1 MSALPSLL
9 YLKHHHTYLLD
20 TLDDG
25 FRGAGDRHGSLS
37 GVGQHVACNLD
48 LSSCGLKVR
57 RICLICS
64 RLYVSELDLKVT
76 PCLLV
81 LYLSHFFDFGASFAD
96 EGATLAGWDHEP
108 QSYWGFTGG
117 RTVAHG
123 VDYILRKDQL
133 CEIRAAVGVCGSAEI
148 RTIHVTSFKVVKPGV
163 QLTADG
169 SHGFN
174 PRCLLWLC
182 HSGTLCATLSSE
194 T

>member
-57 RICLICS
+57 RICFICS
-64 RLYVSELDLKVT
+64 RLYSCQWAGLKGYTMLRHDTSARRV
-76 PCLLV
+76 PPFV

-96 EGATLAGWDHEP
+96 EGATLAGGDHEP

-123 VDYILRKDQL
+123 VDYILRKDQV
-133 CEIRAAVGVCGSAEI
+133 CEIKAAVGVCVALQRSGQFMSPAF
-148 RTIHVTSFKVVKPGV
+148 R
-163 QLTADG
+163 
-169 SHGFN
+169 
-174 PRCLLWLC
+174 LLNL
-182 HSGTLCATLSSE
+182 E
-194 T
+194 YN